1 MKVFIGYDSEQDI
14 AYQVCKYSI
23 LKQNSDIKIFPLV
36 QKELRDKGLYCRDF
50 DPFSSTEFSF
60 TRFLVPHLSNYE
72 GWSLFCDCDFLWLE
86 DIKNLFELCDKKY
99 AVMVVKHNY
108 VPKTSVKMNGK
119 VQTNY
124 PRKNWSSMVLW
135 NCDHPSNKKLTIEKV
150 NTYSGS
156 YLHQFKWLNDYE
168 IGEIPFHWNFLVGW
182 NKDPNPKALHYTE
195 GGPWIANCENCEYSD
210 VWNKFCEEYQSY
222 LK

>member
-1 MKVFIGYDSEQDI
+1 MKVFIGYDFEQDI
-14 AYQVCKYSI
+14 VYKVCKYSI

-36 QKELRDKGLYCRDF
+36 QKELRDKGIYYRDF

-60 TRFLVPHLSNYE
+60 TRFLVPHLSNYK

-86 DIKNLFELCDKKY
+86 DIKNLFELCDEKY

-108 VPKTSVKMNGK
+108 IPKTLVKMNGK

-135 NCDHPSNKKLTIEKV
+135 NCEHPSNKKLSLLNV
-150 NTYSGS
+150 NQKPGS
-156 YLHQFKWLNDYE
+156 YLHQFKWLDDNE
-168 IGEIPFHWNFLVGW
+168 IGQLPVEWNWLVGW
-182 NKDPNPKALHYTE
+182 NSGSKPKALHYTE
-195 GGPWIANCENCEYSD
+195 GGPWFDNYKDCEYNYI
-210 VWNKFCEEYQSY
+210 WNQYYDEYLNDS
-222 LK
+222 